1 MDTETLITALASEV
15 RQRRLPLASAWWLA
29 AGAAIAL
36 AAGMFL
42 LTLGPRPD
50 FSEAVA
56 SPRFVLKFIVTIS
69 LALSS
74 FALVRALSRPGAP
87 WRSALPVLAAAPLL
101 LLAAVGLELVLLPPE
116 RWATEMMGTNS
127 TACLLYIPLIGAAPL
142 GILLLALR
150 HGAPTRP
157 AAAGTVCGL
166 LAGGIAAA
174 FYAAHCDNDSPLFVA
189 AWYPIAIGVLA
200 AVGATA
206 ARRTARW

>member
-1 MDTETLITALASEV
+1 
-15 RQRRLPLASAWWLA
+15 
-29 AGAAIAL
+29 
-36 AAGMFL
+36 
-42 LTLGPRPD
+42 
-50 FSEAVA
+50 
-56 SPRFVLKFIVTIS
+56 
-69 LALSS
+69 
-74 FALVRALSRPGAP
+74 
-87 WRSALPVLAAAPLL
+87 
-101 LLAAVGLELVLLPPE
+101 
-116 RWATEMMGTNS
+116 MMGTNS